1 LENSAANAGAAG
13 TANANAATAL
23 IEKIVQTGVS
33 QTELAARI
41 RKKRDEFAGLLS
53 EESAVKI
60 IARECGVEIKDEET
74 PVEFS
79 HLSSLTSV
87 GERAN
92 VFVRVKNVFA
102 PKEFEKEKRK
112 GRVCN
117 VSIADET
124 GTATLVLWNQDVDLA
139 EGGKIERNDLLEIAG
154 ANVRTAVPL
163 ELHSALV
170 TRITP
175 LKEGSLEGAQIARAL
190 RIPRAEVALKKLAD
204 VSTGDL
210 EFDAY
215 ARVLKIG
222 EEKEFSKQDG
232 KKGKVASCL
241 VSDGSKQLRLVLWDK
256 NADLAR
262 RAKVGD
268 AVKIESGYCKAGREG
283 DCEIHAGWKGH
294 IVLHPANHNLPE
306 KEKIWQ
312 ETYPRKLLSE
322 IEDGKECIASAR
334 LAEIYEGKTILKCKA
349 CNATI
354 PKPVQAMQASQNAL
368 AEGTEPQP
376 ETRLEQLENA
386 GGLLETKTQD
396 STPNATGPQPETIV
410 CPSCG
415 SVDYRELLILNAEL
429 DDGTATVRTAF
440 FGKTALELLGIPT
453 LTVDVS
459 TVLSLKKEF
468 LLGENLLLVIAGK
481 RNPSSGALEATARHI
496 ISRTP
501 TAKDD
506 AEFVKA
512 RL

>member
-1 LENSAANAGAAG
+1 MENSAEGAEPAS
-13 TANANAATAL
+13 TASATSHEL
-23 IEKIVQTGVS
+23 IEKIVQTGTS
-33 QTELAARI
+33 QTEIAARI

-53 EESAVKI
+53 EESALKI
-60 IARECGVEIKDEET
+60 IARECGVDVREEEK
-74 PVEFS
+74 PVDFS
-79 HLSSLTSV
+79 NLSSLTVV
-87 GERAN
+87 GGRAN
-92 VFVRVKNVFA
+92 VFVRVKNIFA
-102 PKEFEKEKRK
+102 PKAFETEKRK

-124 GTATLVLWNQDVDLA
+124 GAATLVLWNQDVDLV
-139 EGGKIERNDLLEIAG
+139 ENGKIERNDLLEIAD

-175 LKEGSLEGAQIARAL
+175 FKENDLQGGQTGLALK
-190 RIPRAEVALKKLAD
+190 IPRAEIAVKRLAD
-204 VSTGDL
+204 VSAQDV

-232 KKGKVASCL
+232 KKGKVASFL

-256 NADLAR
+256 NADLAH

-268 AVKIESGYCKAGREG
+268 AVKIESGQCKPGRDGEV
-283 DCEIHAGWKGH
+283 EIQVGWKGH
-294 IVLHPANHNLPE
+294 VVLHPANHGLAE

-334 LAEIYEGKTILKCKA
+334 LAEIYEGKTILKCKN
-349 CNATI
+349 CNVTI
-354 PKPVQAMQASQNAL
+354 PKPLQATAGPAGGL
-368 AEGTEPQP
+368 AEGTEPLP

-386 GGLLETKTQD
+386 GGLEEPKAGAET
-396 STPNATGPQPETIV
+396 ETIV

-459 TVLSLKKEF
+459 TVLALKKEF

-506 AEFVKA
+506 VEFVKA
-512 RL
+512 KISG